1 MSKYVKLTT
10 TNLKTMNGDILTNEQ
25 IFPAIKNLLLSA
37 TREIIVV
44 VAWFTDRELLD
55 ILCNKQQEG
64 VAVKLIVADSEINNK
79 LDFSSL
85 SSLGAVV
92 SKIGQ
97 TGWGVMHHKFCIV
110 DSKVAIHGSYNWT
123 VNAKNNNQESITIIK
138 DINMIDKL
146 KGMYKSIIAE
156 KTGKV
161 EDLVMSNPNSHQ
173 ENESEKVMVENKTK
187 PNKVEFET
195 ILDQLIESEIYN
207 FDRNK
212 FKQEGFHRATST
224 SGDHKILSN
233 TLDTLY
239 AEFLNSLDIASEK
252 KESIITQMNGLKNRK
267 IAELI
272 MEKDDQLY
280 RLDIKQKSKEDEIDR
295 NINEKSSCKLE
306 KEAEKKKILETLIPH
321 QHESIGTCEKEI
333 MDLDIEYKK
342 TKVYWG
348 SILPALVLAII
359 SFCYVVLFYSSA
371 AYILL
376 YSVAD
381 AKQVEMSGGLPIP
394 TDIFDPQAFVK
405 ASEKGGTAIAFM
417 VLFVIIPLGL
427 GVLKKCFDNVTR
439 AKTAFNYLG
448 IFAVD
453 GFIAYKVTK
462 AIYEQNYLTGATD
475 EKWELQHVFFDE
487 NFYLVLVLGALAIFL
502 FKFSF
507 EKIYTYFE
515 ERNENVVM
523 KNNKVK
529 IQSLKSQVIAS
540 KQKIKDLEASLIDLD
555 LEINKANSEILNLT
569 SDKSKNIDTAEI
581 ERSNINRRAD
591 VEKANLEDVLTIYEA
606 RINNNNI
613 AYSNTALTD
622 RVNTFVEGW
631 TDYLHDTFSH
641 HKAVEKS
648 ENAMTEKNT
657 WLERRKRK

>member
-1 MSKYVKLTT
+1 MS
-10 TNLKTMNGDILTNEQ
+10 GDILTNEQ
-25 IFPAIKNLLLSA
+25 IFPAIKNLLLDA
-37 TREIIVV
+37 TNEIIVV
-44 VAWFTDRELLD
+44 VAWFTDQELLN
-55 ILCNKQQEG
+55 ILCKKQQEG
-64 VAVKLIVADSEINNK
+64 VLVKLIVADLEINNK
-79 LDFSSL
+79 LDFSYL
-85 SSLGAVV
+85 SSLGAEVR
-92 SKIGQ
+92 KIGQ

-110 DSKVAIHGSYNWT
+110 DSKVAFHGSYNWT

-146 KGMYKSIIAE
+146 KGMYKSIITE
-156 KTGKV
+156 KTGEV
-161 EDLVMSNPNSHQ
+161 EDNVMLNSNTPQ
-173 ENESEKVMVENKTK
+173 QRGSEEDMIENKIK
-187 PNKVEFET
+187 PNKVEFEV

-207 FDRNK
+207 FDRDK

-280 RLDIKQKSKEDEIDR
+280 RLDIKQKSKEDDIDR
-295 NINEKSSCKLE
+295 SINGKSSCKLE
-306 KEAEKKKILETLIPH
+306 KEAEKKKIKETLIPH
-321 QHESIGTCEKEI
+321 EQEFISAREKEI
-333 MDLDIEYKK
+333 MDLDIEYKQ
-342 TKVYWG
+342 TKVHWF
-348 SILPALVLAII
+348 SILPAIILAVI
-359 SFCYVVLFYSSA
+359 SFFYIVLFYSSA

-381 AKQVEMSGGLPIP
+381 AKQVAMSGVVPNP
-394 TDIFDPQAFVK
+394 TDIFDPQALVK
-405 ASEKGGTAIAFM
+405 ALEKGGTAIFFM
-417 VLFVIIPLGL
+417 LLFVIIPIGF
-427 GVLKKCFDNVTR
+427 GVLKKCLDKVTWW
-439 AKTAFNYLG
+439 KELLIYLG
-448 IFAVD
+448 VVLVD
-453 GFIAYKVTK
+453 GSIAYKVAK
-462 AIYEQNYLTGATD
+462 AIHEQNYLTGVTN
-475 EKWELQHVFFDE
+475 EKWEPLHVFFDE
-487 NFYLVLVLGALAIFL
+487 SFYLVLILGAFALLI

-515 ERNENVVM
+515 GRNENVVM

-591 VEKANLEDVLTIYEA
+591 VEKANLEDVLSIYEA